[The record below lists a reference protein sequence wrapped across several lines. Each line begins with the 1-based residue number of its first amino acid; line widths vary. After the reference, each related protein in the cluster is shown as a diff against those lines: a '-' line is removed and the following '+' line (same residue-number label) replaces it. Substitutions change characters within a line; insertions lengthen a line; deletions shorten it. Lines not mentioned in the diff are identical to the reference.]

1 MNHLRLLIVTASLL
15 AVFNARIAKVAIAR
29 PPCRA
34 SAKVQ
39 VAATSV
45 ATVSAGV
52 VAVPFAVPVAMPSYV
67 QYSAYVANAVPV
79 YSTAA
84 HATAAAGACSTVQS
98 TGNALAPMS
107 NGAVPA
113 PSLVAARCT
122 RCHGATQPKAGLDL
136 TGPLDDATRLKA
148 IARVLADDPQVR
160 MPKGTELAPSEL
172 GQLIQEL
179 AARSAVSAGTS
190 APPAPAAN
198 AID

>member
-1 MNHLRLLIVTASLL
+1 MNRLRLFIVSVLLL
-15 AVFNARIAKVAIAR
+15 AVFNAGITSFAIAR
-29 PPCRA
+29 PPCR
-34 SAKVQ
+34 SSTKVQ
-39 VAATSV
+39 VSATSV

-67 QYSAYVANAVPV
+67 QYSAYTPNAGIQ
-79 YSTAA
+79 YSTEV
-84 HATAAAGACSTVQS
+84 HATEAAVVCGTVQT
-98 TGNALAPMS
+98 TGNALAQMS

-113 PSLVAARCT
+113 TSLVTARCT

-136 TGPLDDATRLKA
+136 TRALDDATRLKA

-160 MPKGTELAPSEL
+160 MPKGTELSPSEL

-179 AARSAVSAGTS
+179 AARPAPTDGTS